1 MGYFDALAGGSF
13 KQIDGRWVFYPW
25 GVVGRGYVIPT
36 EQRYVEIRSWVKRW
50 LQLWLPLVVVMG
62 ILVGWLYS
70 FALLPVF
77 SLWYWSRVRRLAQ
90 ELEPA
95 TQRLTVG
102 ESYRAQARGHSLP
115 MLWLLEL
122 GSVAFVVAGGVI
134 FALDPAHGL
143 LGAVTVAFFGA
154 CAVAI
159 GFMIRA
165 RLSGL

>member
-36 EQRYVEIRSWVKRW
+36 EQRYVEIRSWVKRS

-95 TQRLTVG
+95 TQAEQDRKSTRLNSSHQII
-102 ESYRAQARGHSLP
+102 SY
-115 MLWLLEL
+115 
-122 GSVAFVVAGGVI
+122 
-134 FALDPAHGL
+134 
-143 LGAVTVAFFGA
+143 AVF
-154 CAVAI
+154 C
-159 GFMIRA
+159 
-165 RLSGL
+165 LKKKKKK